1 MPRPRAATPVVLALA
16 CLAVVGAC
24 GPTDAASPAAT
35 PSTTTTRASAPAT
48 ATPSSATPSATAT
61 TTAPPATANATTPA
75 PAPSTPTTSAP
86 AVALT
91 VTFSGWN
98 SLTGALEV
106 GAYVDGVLA
115 GGTCTLRLSGPGGRT
130 ASVTTE
136 ASPDAAT
143 TVCELLSVPGPDL
156 VAGTWTGS
164 VEFGSAERSGRADV
178 APMEVP

>member
-1 MPRPRAATPVVLALA
+1 MPRPRAATPVVLALT
-16 CLAVVGAC
+16 CLALVGAC

-48 ATPSSATPSATAT
+48 ATPSSTTPSATAT
-61 TTAPPATANATTPA
+61 TTAPPATANATPA

-86 AVALT
+86 TVALT